1 MFLKS
6 FLLYNLVVHILSFSI
21 SFHFL
26 YNNRFRFQPLDS
38 SLIESRLQYI
48 LEAEQYFFSLH
59 LIY

>member
-6 FLLYNLVVHILSFSI
+6 FLLYNLVVHILSFPI

-26 YNNRFRFQPLDS
+26 YSNRFRFQPLDS

-48 LEAEQYFFSLH
+48 LEAEQYYFSLH
-59 LIY
+59 LIS